1 MFSLRNQKIKLSPC
15 VASSFLTFL
24 TCGISLAT
32 ISLLFS
38 VNHAAASS
46 ESDKAICKDIKK
58 ARAKTIFGTQEYEL
72 LNSSYEKI
80 NCGEILYGDTVR
92 RQQRMLMDNV
102 RNYQSPP
109 TVDPFVQQLRNTTS
123 DINQRRCPQFG
134 YRNADGVF
142 VCYDSKYQ
150 N

>member
-1 MFSLRNQKIKLSPC
+1 MFSLRNQKIKLSAC

-24 TCGISLAT
+24 TCGLSLAT
-32 ISLLFS
+32 ISLLFN

-46 ESDKAICKDIKK
+46 ESEQTICKDIKK

-72 LNSSYEKI
+72 FNGLYEEI
-80 NCGEILYGDTVR
+80 NCNAILYGGTVR
-92 RQQRMLMDNV
+92 RQQRMLMDNL
-102 RNYQSPP
+102 RNYQSTP
-109 TVDPFVQQLRNTTS
+109 TVDPVVQQWRNITS

-142 VCYDSKYQ
+142 VCYDSE
-150 N
+150 